1 MAEFEKI
8 GNVYDFGQDEDLSI
22 VVKVNGQAYNV
33 DISATAMLAVNRL
46 INKIKG
52 LQVLA
57 NKKKGTDAKASDELN
72 KQAFEMMD
80 EVLKIALGDD
90 QLAEFSKLPMSAE
103 TFKKVT
109 QFIMAKVSG
118 QSDDDIALMVS
129 GAVSKEGKK

>member
-22 VVKVNGQAYNV
+22 VIKVNGQAYNV

-46 INKIKG
+46 SNKIKG
-52 LQVLA
+52 LQLLA
-57 NKKKGTDAKASDELN
+57 SKKGADAKASEQLN

-80 EVLKIALGDD
+80 EVLKIALGEE
-90 QLAEFSKLPMSAE
+90 QLTEFSKMPMSAA

-118 QSDDDIALMVS
+118 QSDEDIAQMVN
-129 GAVSKEGKK
+129 GDVSKEVKK

>member
-46 INKIKG
+46 SNKIKG

-57 NKKKGTDAKASDELN
+57 SKKGADSKASEDLN

-80 EVLKIALGDD
+80 EVLKIALGEE
-90 QLAEFSKLPMSAE
+90 QLEKFSKVPMSAA

-118 QSDDDIALMVS
+118 QSDEDIAQMVN
-129 GAVSKEGKK
+129 GDVSKEGKK

>member
-46 INKIKG
+46 SNKIKG
-52 LQVLA
+52 LQLLA
-57 NKKKGTDAKASDELN
+57 SKKGADAKTSEELN

-80 EVLKIALGDD
+80 EVLKIALGEE
-90 QLAEFSKLPMSAE
+90 QLAKFSKVPMSSA

-118 QSDDDIALMVS
+118 QSDEDIAQMVN
-129 GAVSKEGKK
+129 GDVSKEGKK

>member
-46 INKIKG
+46 SNKIKG
-52 LQVLA
+52 LQLLA
-57 NKKKGTDAKASDELN
+57 SKKGADAKASEELN

-80 EVLKIALGDD
+80 EVLKIALGEE
-90 QLAEFSKLPMSAE
+90 QLEKFSKVPMSAA

-118 QSDDDIALMVS
+118 QSDEDIAQMVN
-129 GAVSKEGKK
+129 GDVSKEGKK

>member
-46 INKIKG
+46 SNKIKG
-52 LQVLA
+52 LQLLA
-57 NKKKGTDAKASDELN
+57 SKKGADAKASEELN

-80 EVLKIALGDD
+80 EVLKIALGEE
-90 QLAEFSKLPMSAE
+90 QLVKFSKVPMSAE

-118 QSDDDIALMVS
+118 QSDDDIALMAN

>member
-8 GNVYDFGQDEDLSI
+8 GNVYDFGKEEDFYI

-46 INKIKG
+46 SNKIKG

-57 NKKKGTDAKASDELN
+57 SKKGTDSKASEELN

-80 EVLKIALGDD
+80 EVLKIALGEE
-90 QLAEFSKLPMSAE
+90 QLAEFSKMPMSAA

-118 QSDDDIALMVS
+118 QSDDDIAQMVN
-129 GAVSKEGKK
+129 GDVSKDEKK

>member
-46 INKIKG
+46 SNKIKG
-52 LQVLA
+52 LQLLA
-57 NKKKGTDAKASDELN
+57 SKKGADAKASEELN

-80 EVLKIALGDD
+80 EVLKIALGEE
-90 QLAEFSKLPMSAE
+90 QLAEVSKVPMSAA

-118 QSDDDIALMVS
+118 QSDEDIAQMVN
-129 GAVSKEGKK
+129 GDVSKEVKK

>member
-22 VVKVNGQAYNV
+22 VVKVNGQTYNV

-46 INKIKG
+46 SNKIKG
-52 LQVLA
+52 LQLLA
-57 NKKKGTDAKASDELN
+57 SKKGADAKASEQLN

-80 EVLKIALGDD
+80 EVLKIALGEE
-90 QLAEFSKLPMSAE
+90 QLTEFSKMPMSAA

-118 QSDDDIALMVS
+118 QSDEDIAQMVN
-129 GAVSKEGKK
+129 GDVSKEEKK

>member
-46 INKIKG
+46 SNKIKG
-52 LQVLA
+52 LQLLA
-57 NKKKGTDAKASDELN
+57 SKKGADAKASEELN

-80 EVLKIALGDD
+80 EVLKIALGEE
-90 QLAEFSKLPMSAE
+90 QLAKFSKVTMSAA

-118 QSDDDIALMVS
+118 QSDEDIAQMVN
-129 GAVSKEGKK
+129 GDVSKEGKK

>member
-1 MAEFEKI
+1 MAEFEKK

-22 VVKVNGQAYNV
+22 VVKVNGQTYNV

-46 INKIKG
+46 SNKIKG

-57 NKKKGTDAKASDELN
+57 SKKGADSKASEGLN

-80 EVLKIALGDD
+80 EVLKIALGED

-118 QSDDDIALMVS
+118 QSDDDIAQMVN
-129 GAVSKEGKK
+129 GDVSKEEKK

>member
-22 VVKVNGQAYNV
+22 VVKVNGQTYNV

-46 INKIKG
+46 SNKIKG

-57 NKKKGTDAKASDELN
+57 SKKGADSKASEELN

-80 EVLKIALGDD
+80 EALKIALGEE
-90 QLAEFSKLPMSAE
+90 QLAEFSKVPMSAA
-103 TFKKVT
+103 TFKNVT

-118 QSDDDIALMVS
+118 QSDDDIAQMVN
-129 GAVSKEGKK
+129 GDVSKEEKK

>member
-46 INKIKG
+46 SNKIKG
-52 LQVLA
+52 LQLLA
-57 NKKKGTDAKASDELN
+57 SKKGADAKTSEELN
-72 KQAFEMMD
+72 KKAFEMMD
-80 EVLKIALGDD
+80 EVLKIALGEE
-90 QLAEFSKLPMSAE
+90 QLEKFSKVPMSAA

-118 QSDDDIALMVS
+118 QSDEDIAQMVNDD
-129 GAVSKEGKK
+129 VSKEGKK

>member
-46 INKIKG
+46 SNKIKG
-52 LQVLA
+52 LQLLA
-57 NKKKGTDAKASDELN
+57 SKKGADAKTSEELN

-80 EVLKIALGDD
+80 EVLKIALGEE
-90 QLAEFSKLPMSAE
+90 QLAEFSNMPMSAA

-118 QSDDDIALMVS
+118 QSDEDIAQMVN
-129 GAVSKEGKK
+129 GDVSKEGKK

>member
-22 VVKVNGQAYNV
+22 VIKVNGQAYNV

-46 INKIKG
+46 SNKIKG
-52 LQVLA
+52 LQLLA
-57 NKKKGTDAKASDELN
+57 SKKGADAKASEQLN

-80 EVLKIALGDD
+80 EVLKIALGEE
-90 QLAEFSKLPMSAE
+90 QLTEFSKMPMSAA

-118 QSDDDIALMVS
+118 QSDDDIAQMVN
-129 GAVSKEGKK
+129 GDVSKEGKK

>member
-22 VVKVNGQAYNV
+22 VIKVNGQAYNV

-46 INKIKG
+46 SNKIKG

-57 NKKKGTDAKASDELN
+57 SKKGADSKASEDMN

-80 EVLKIALGDD
+80 EVLKIALGED

-118 QSDDDIALMVS
+118 QSDDDIAQMVN
-129 GAVSKEGKK
+129 GDVSKEEKK

>member
-46 INKIKG
+46 SNKIKG

-57 NKKKGTDAKASDELN
+57 SKKGTDSKVSEQLN
-72 KQAFEMMD
+72 KQAFDMMD
-80 EVLKIALGDD
+80 EVLKIALGEE
-90 QLAEFSKLPMSAE
+90 QLAEFSKMPMSAA

-118 QSDDDIALMVS
+118 QSDDDIAQMVN
-129 GAVSKEGKK
+129 GDVSKEEKK

>member
-1 MAEFEKI
+1 MAKFEKI

-22 VVKVNGQAYNV
+22 VVKVNGQTYNV
-33 DISATAMLAVNRL
+33 DISATAMLSVNRQS
-46 INKIKG
+46 NKIKG

-57 NKKKGTDAKASDELN
+57 SKKGADSKASEDLN

-80 EVLKIALGDD
+80 EVLKIALGEE
-90 QLAEFSKLPMSAE
+90 QLAEFSKMPMSAA

-118 QSDDDIALMVS
+118 QSDDDIAQMVN
-129 GAVSKEGKK
+129 GDVSKEGKK

>member
-8 GNVYDFGQDEDLSI
+8 GNVYDFWQDEDLSI

-46 INKIKG
+46 SNKIKG

-57 NKKKGTDAKASDELN
+57 SKKGADSKASEDLN

-80 EVLKIALGDD
+80 EVLKIALGEE
-90 QLAEFSKLPMSAE
+90 QLEKFSKVPMSAA

-118 QSDDDIALMVS
+118 QSDEDIAQMVN
-129 GAVSKEGKK
+129 GDVSKEVKK

>member
-22 VVKVNGQAYNV
+22 VVKVNRQTYNV
-33 DISATAMLAVNRL
+33 DISATAMLEVNRL
-46 INKIKG
+46 SNKIKG
-52 LQVLA
+52 LQLLA
-57 NKKKGTDAKASDELN
+57 SKKGADAKASEQLN

-80 EVLKIALGDD
+80 EVLKIALGEE
-90 QLAEFSKLPMSAE
+90 QLAEFSKMPMSAA

-118 QSDDDIALMVS
+118 KSDDDIAQMVN
-129 GAVSKEGKK
+129 GDVSKEGKK

>member
-33 DISATAMLAVNRL
+33 DISATAMLSVNRL
-46 INKIKG
+46 SNKIKG
-52 LQVLA
+52 LQLLA
-57 NKKKGTDAKASDELN
+57 SKKGADAKASEELN

-80 EVLKIALGDD
+80 EVLKIALGEE
-90 QLAEFSKLPMSAE
+90 QLAEFSKVPMSAA
-103 TFKKVT
+103 TFKNVT

-118 QSDDDIALMVS
+118 QSDDDIAQMVN
-129 GAVSKEGKK
+129 GDVSKEGKK

>member
-46 INKIKG
+46 SNKIKG
-52 LQVLA
+52 LQLLA
-57 NKKKGTDAKASDELN
+57 SKKGADAKASEQLN

-80 EVLKIALGDD
+80 EVLKIALGEE
-90 QLAEFSKLPMSAE
+90 QLEKFSKVPMSAA

-118 QSDDDIALMVS
+118 QSDEDIAQMVN
-129 GAVSKEGKK
+129 GDVSKEGKK

>member
-22 VVKVNGQAYNV
+22 IVKVNGQAYNV

-46 INKIKG
+46 SNKIKG

-57 NKKKGTDAKASDELN
+57 SKKGTDSKSSEELN

-80 EVLKIALGDD
+80 EVLKIALGEE
-90 QLAEFSKLPMSAE
+90 QLAEFSKMPMSAS

-118 QSDDDIALMVS
+118 QSDDDIAQMVN
-129 GAVSKEGKK
+129 GDVSKEGKK

>member
-46 INKIKG
+46 SNKIKG
-52 LQVLA
+52 LQLLA
-57 NKKKGTDAKASDELN
+57 SKKGADAKTSEELN

-80 EVLKIALGDD
+80 EVLKIALGEE
-90 QLAEFSKLPMSAE
+90 QLEKFSKVPMSAA

-118 QSDDDIALMVS
+118 QSDEDIAQMVN
-129 GAVSKEGKK
+129 GDVSKEGKK

>member
-22 VVKVNGQAYNV
+22 VVKVNGQTYNV

-46 INKIKG
+46 SNKIKG
-52 LQVLA
+52 LQLLA
-57 NKKKGTDAKASDELN
+57 SKKGADAKTSEELN

-80 EVLKIALGDD
+80 EVLKIALGEE
-90 QLAEFSKLPMSAE
+90 QLEKFSKVPMSAA

-118 QSDDDIALMVS
+118 QSDDDIAQMVN
-129 GAVSKEGKK
+129 GDVSKEGKK

>member
-1 MAEFEKI
+1 MAEFEKK

-46 INKIKG
+46 SNKIKG
-52 LQVLA
+52 LQLLA
-57 NKKKGTDAKASDELN
+57 SKKGADAKTSEELN

-80 EVLKIALGDD
+80 EVLKIALGEE
-90 QLAEFSKLPMSAE
+90 QLEKFSKVPMSAA

-118 QSDDDIALMVS
+118 QSDEDIAQMVN
-129 GAVSKEGKK
+129 GDVSKEGKK

>member
-46 INKIKG
+46 SNKIKG

-57 NKKKGTDAKASDELN
+57 SKKGADSKASEELN

-80 EVLKIALGDD
+80 EVLKIALGEE
-90 QLAEFSKLPMSAE
+90 QLEKFSKVPMSAA

-118 QSDDDIALMVS
+118 QSDEDIAQMVN
-129 GAVSKEGKK
+129 GDVSKEGKK

>member
-1 MAEFEKI
+1 MAKFEKI

-22 VVKVNGQAYNV
+22 VVKVNGQTYNV
-33 DISATAMLAVNRL
+33 DISATAMLSVNRL
-46 INKIKG
+46 SNKIKG

-57 NKKKGTDAKASDELN
+57 SKKGADSKASEDLN

-80 EVLKIALGDD
+80 EVLKIALGEE
-90 QLAEFSKLPMSAE
+90 QLAEFSKMPMSAA

-118 QSDDDIALMVS
+118 QSDDDIAQMVN
-129 GAVSKEGKK
+129 GDVSKEGKK

>member
-1 MAEFEKI
+1 MAEFVKI
-8 GNVYDFGQDEDLSI
+8 GNVYDFGQDDDLSI
-22 VVKVNGQAYNV
+22 IVKVNGQAYNV

-46 INKIKG
+46 SNKIKS

-57 NKKKGTDAKASDELN
+57 AKKGTDSKVSEELN

-80 EVLKIALGDD
+80 EVLKIALGED

-109 QFIMAKVSG
+109 QFVMAKVSG
-118 QSDDDIALMVS
+118 QSDDDITQMAN
-129 GAVSKEGKK
+129 GDVSKEVKK

>member
-22 VVKVNGQAYNV
+22 VVKLNGQTYNV

-46 INKIKG
+46 SNKIKG

-57 NKKKGTDAKASDELN
+57 SKKGADSKASEELN

-80 EVLKIALGDD
+80 EVLKIALGEE
-90 QLAEFSKLPMSAE
+90 QLVKFSKVPMSAE

-118 QSDDDIALMVS
+118 QSDDDIALMAN

>member
-46 INKIKG
+46 SNKIKG
-52 LQVLA
+52 LQLLA
-57 NKKKGTDAKASDELN
+57 SKKGADAKASEQLN

-80 EVLKIALGDD
+80 EVLKIALGDE
-90 QLAEFSKLPMSAE
+90 QLAEFSKMPMIAA

-118 QSDDDIALMVS
+118 QSDDDIAQMVN
-129 GAVSKEGKK
+129 GDVSKEGKK

>member
-22 VVKVNGQAYNV
+22 VIKVNGQAYNV

-46 INKIKG
+46 SNKIKG
-52 LQVLA
+52 LQLLA
-57 NKKKGTDAKASDELN
+57 SKKGADAKASEQLN

-80 EVLKIALGDD
+80 EVLKIALGEE
-90 QLAEFSKLPMSAE
+90 QLEKFSKVPMSAA

-118 QSDDDIALMVS
+118 QSDDDIAQMVN
-129 GAVSKEGKK
+129 GDVSKEGKK

>member
-46 INKIKG
+46 SNKIKG
-52 LQVLA
+52 LQLLA
-57 NKKKGTDAKASDELN
+57 SKKGADAKTSEELN

-80 EVLKIALGDD
+80 EVLKIALGEE
-90 QLAEFSKLPMSAE
+90 QLAKFSKVPMRAA

-118 QSDDDIALMVS
+118 QSDDDIAQMVN
-129 GAVSKEGKK
+129 GDVSKEGKK